1 MIPNMSRLKL
11 HVTVGMDAEPP
22 QPPQPQVNQWRKLK
36 RRNTAAE
43 DAERDRLIRAKGRNR
58 SHSDTDAIKI
68 QNDLHYKE
76 VHEYMLEFVPMFN
89 RPGMDIAERKKI
101 FEELTDK
108 VRAWVTDSYN
118 ETFITDTLHDSIVFT
133 QAFTDMFQ
141 EIKGYGQTFNS
152 ASGNAFLKIL
162 HPLGKVKCTEGS
174 RSDIVME
181 LKRQTS
187 MEEQRLDNE
196 ELAHHDASKRD
207 EDARQEAGSSSNAP
221 LPQED
226 NEELAHYDASKRD
239 EDARQEAGS
248 SSNAPLPQEEDGESD
263 YSTDKEEAREGT
275 KRPDYSTLRT
285 VKGPL
290 PSAPAAAEEAL
301 SDEEG
306 SLGSN
311 PLPINPEEYGV

>member
-221 LPQED
+221 LPQE
-226 NEELAHYDASKRD
+226 
-239 EDARQEAGS
+239 
-248 SSNAPLPQEEDGESD
+248 EDGESD